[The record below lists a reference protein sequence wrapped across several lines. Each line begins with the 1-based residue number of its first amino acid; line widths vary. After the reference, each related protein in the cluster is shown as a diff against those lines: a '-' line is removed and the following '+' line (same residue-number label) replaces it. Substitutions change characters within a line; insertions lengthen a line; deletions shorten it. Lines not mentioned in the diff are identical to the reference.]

1 MLAGRQFYSKRAAK
15 RSMGYRSGLE
25 NLWHGISRLSQGQK
39 LLAGLIFLIVV
50 VTWLAVCAL
59 LVSLFV

>member
-1 MLAGRQFYSKRAAK
+1 MPADRRFCSKGTAQH
-15 RSMGYRSGLE
+15 SMSYRSGFK

-59 LVSLFV
+59 LVSLLV